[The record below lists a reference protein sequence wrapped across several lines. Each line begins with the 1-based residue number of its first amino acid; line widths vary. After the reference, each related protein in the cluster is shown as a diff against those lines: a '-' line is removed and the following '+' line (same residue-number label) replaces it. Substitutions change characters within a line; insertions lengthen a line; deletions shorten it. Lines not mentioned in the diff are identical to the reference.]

1 MLRIF
6 RQFPPKLFLG
16 GMIVILLIG
25 SFYTLALN
33 AVFSAGSD
41 YQWKQVWQDSYLQRV
56 VIFSF
61 AQAFLSA
68 LLSIIIGLIFARA
81 FFYQKFWGKSF
92 LLKMFSLTF
101 VLPALVVVLGL
112 LGIYGHSGW
121 LANFCRLLG
130 IDWRPNIYG
139 LSGILIA
146 HLFFNIPLA
155 SRVFLQ
161 ALSSIPNQQRQLG
174 AQLMI
179 RGWQFI
185 RIIEWPYIRSQ
196 ILPTFALIFMLCF
209 TSFTIVLTL
218 GGGPRYT
225 TLEVAIYQAILFEF
239 DLPKA
244 AIFAVLQCF
253 FCIGLLGISG
263 LFSGKTLMPLNLR
276 HFWQDKQSS
285 AVKIW
290 QVFCL
295 TIVLSFLLLPLIYMV
310 VSGLQW
316 DIWKIIGQ
324 NFPLGRAFI
333 YSLII
338 APSSALCAIIFSLT
352 LLFFARY
359 LVWRKSP
366 YWANMVTNIGM
377 IVLAIPTLVVALGL
391 FIYLR
396 DIEFQQWHLFLI
408 VVLCNSLVAMPFVVR
423 TLFAPMLSIM
433 QYEQLCQSLG
443 MQGWKRWYI
452 VEWPLV
458 RAPIRYAFALACALS
473 LGDFTAIS
481 LFGNQDFTSLP
492 YLLYQQLGSYRMN
505 EASVTALILLLLC
518 AFLFGVIEKHQP
530 DRSER

>member
-1 MLRIF
+1 MFRIF
-6 RQFPPKLFLG
+6 LLFPLKLFLG
-16 GMIVILLIG
+16 GIIVILLIG
-25 SFYTLALN
+25 SFYTLTLQ
-33 AVFSAGSD
+33 AVLSVGSD
-41 YQWKQVWQDSYLQRV
+41 YQWKQVWQDSYLQHV
-56 VIFSF
+56 VVFSF
-61 AQAFLSA
+61 SQAFLSA
-68 LLSIIIGLIFARA
+68 LLSMIIGLVFARA

-92 LLKMFSLTF
+92 LLKVFSLTF

-121 LANFCRLLG
+121 LANFCILLG
-130 IDWRPNIYG
+130 VDWKPNIYG

-185 RIIEWPYIRSQ
+185 RIIEWSYIRPQ

-244 AIFAVLQCF
+244 AIFAVLQCL
-253 FCIGLLGISG
+253 FCIGLLGISS
-263 LFSGKTLMPLNLR
+263 LFSSKTLMPLNLC

-295 TIVLSFLLLPLIYMV
+295 TIVLSFLLLPLIYMI

-324 NFPLGRAFI
+324 NMQLWQAFI

-352 LLFFARY
+352 LLFLARY
-359 LVWRKSP
+359 LAWRK
-366 YWANMVTNIGM
+366 YRYLANMVTNIGM

-391 FIYLR
+391 FIYLQN
-396 DIEFQQWHLFLI
+396 IKFQQWHLFLI
-408 VVLCNSLVAMPFVVR
+408 VVLCNSLVAMPFIMR
-423 TLFAPMLSIM
+423 TLSAPMLSIM

-443 MQGWKRWYI
+443 MRGWKRWYT
-452 VEWPLV
+452 VEWPLLSS
-458 RAPIRYAFALACALS
+458 PIRYAFALACALS
-473 LGDFTAIS
+473 LGDFTAIA
-481 LFGNQDFTSLP
+481 LFGNQEFTSLP
-492 YLLYQQLGSYRMN
+492 YLLYQQLGSYQIN

-518 AFLFGVIEKHQP
+518 ALLFLVIEKHNP
-530 DRSER
+530 DKTNT